1 MAKVIDLVF
10 LIRLDIC
17 VAIEQ
22 KEQGWCLLTDFGF
35 FFIRFRD
42 FPPQNLTFGYQQGLR
57 QLCGGSGKCAQWPLA
72 GMRLVNSV
80 EDLVIFIVLGN

>member
-1 MAKVIDLVF
+1 MAKVIDLFF

-35 FFIRFRD
+35 FFIRFREL
-42 FPPQNLTFGYQQGLR
+42 FPPKFNLWISAGAAAALRRLR
-57 QLCGGSGKCAQWPLA
+57 QV
-72 GMRLVNSV
+72 RSV
-80 EDLVIFIVLGN
+80 AARWNALSK